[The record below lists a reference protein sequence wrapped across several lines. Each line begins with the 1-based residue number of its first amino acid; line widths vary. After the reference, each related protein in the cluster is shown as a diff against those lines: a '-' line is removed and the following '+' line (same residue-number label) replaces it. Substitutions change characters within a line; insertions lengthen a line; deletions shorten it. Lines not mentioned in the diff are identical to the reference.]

1 MRIKD
6 LRCDHL
12 TEPLGFAL
20 DRPTFTWTVEGARG
34 KKQKTA
40 RLEISHDSA
49 FADVL
54 YDSGEQTGLSSVGVT
69 PELKLKPRTRYH
81 FRVTVTSDAGETAQ
95 GVSWFET
102 GKRDERFQ
110 GKWIAAP
117 YDNDVHPVLGTT
129 FNVDGRVESARLY
142 VTALGVYEAS
152 INGVK
157 VGDEVLP
164 PFFNDYNHWLQVQTY
179 DVTALLRPGKNE
191 LSAMLGNGWYRGRF
205 GFGKDIDKIYGDRM
219 QLLAE
224 LRLTMLDGKTV
235 TVGSDES
242 WLCARGP
249 AQMSNIYDGEVWDAR
264 KEGAKLKDK
273 AQKGAK
279 PQGKLTDRLS
289 PPVRIIETIK
299 NPKVITTPAGE
310 TVLDFGQVATGWVEF
325 DVNLPRGAKVMLQYG
340 ELLQHGNFYNENLRT
355 AKQEYHF
362 ISAGKPAHVRP
373 HFTFYGF
380 RYVKLTGFENVDA
393 KAFTACVI
401 HSDLKEI
408 GELKTSNRKVN
419 RLIANARWGQKG
431 NFLDVPTDCPQRDE
445 RMGWTGDAQVFAP
458 TASYNMYTPAFFKK
472 YLHDMLMD
480 QGDYEGAV
488 PHVVPDVLGQI
499 GRKRTD
505 MPFRGSPA
513 GSCAWADAA
522 TMIPWTVYQFFGDK
536 ALLER
541 NYDNM
546 KQWVEWIKK
555 QDETHCNGE
564 RLWRCGF
571 HFADWLALDNPVQG
585 SPFGGTDPY
594 YVASAYYYYS
604 TMLTANAAKVLGY
617 QADADK
623 YGALAEEIKAA
634 FRKEFFTATGRVSEP
649 TQTAMAIALKLDLV
663 PPKHRDRL
671 KGDLKK
677 KLEARKLHL
686 DTGFVGTYF
695 LPSVLSDNGMN
706 DIAYT
711 LLLNEDYPSWL
722 YEVNMGATTV
732 WERWNSVLPNGLV
745 SDTGMNSMNHYA
757 YGSIVE
763 WMYRYMVGLNPDPAA
778 PGFKRAVIAP
788 MPDPRMRS
796 VKAKYQS
803 AAGTYE
809 VAWEY
814 KDHQLHMSVT
824 VPFDAKASFQ
834 APQGTGSMTVNGK
847 KAKPGTVQ
855 ELAAGKHTMVL
866 TMQE

>member
-1 MRIKD
+1 MRIRN

-12 TEPLGFAL
+12 TEPMGFAL
-20 DRPTFTWTVEGARG
+20 DQPTFTWTVEGARG
-34 KKQKTA
+34 KKQASA
-40 RLEISHDSA
+40 RLEISRDSA
-49 FADVL
+49 FADTL
-54 YDSGEQTGLSSVGVT
+54 YDSGEQADLSSVGVT
-69 PELKLKPRTRYH
+69 PELSLAPRTRYH
-81 FRVTVTSDAGETAQ
+81 YRVTVKSDAGETAQ
-95 GVSWFET
+95 AASWFET
-102 GKRDERFQ
+102 GKRNEHFKGQ
-110 GKWIAAP
+110 WIAAP
-117 YDNDVHPVLGTT
+117 YEDSVHPVLGTT
-129 FNVDGRVESARLY
+129 FTVDGPVKSARLY
-142 VTALGVYEAS
+142 ASALGVYEAS

-157 VGDEVLP
+157 AGDEILA
-164 PFFNDYNHWLQVQTY
+164 PFFNDYNHWVQVQTY
-179 DVTALLRPGKNE
+179 DVTELLRPGKNVI
-191 LSAMLGNGWYRGRF
+191 SAMLGSGWYSGRF
-205 GFGKDIDKIYGDRM
+205 GFGRDIDKIYGDGM

-224 LRLTMLDGKTV
+224 LRVTMADGSTL
-235 TVGSDES
+235 TVGTDES

-249 AQMSNIYDGEVWDAR
+249 AMASNIYDGETWDAR
-264 KEGAKLKDK
+264 KEGARLKDK
-273 AQKGAK
+273 AVKGIK
-279 PQGKLTDRLS
+279 PKGKLTDRLS
-289 PPVRIIETIK
+289 PPVRVIETIK
-299 NPKVITTPAGE
+299 NPKVLTTPAGE
-310 TVLDFGQVATGWVEF
+310 TVLDFGQVLTGWVEF
-325 DVNLPRGAKVMLQYG
+325 DVNLPRGSKVMLQHG

-355 AKQEYHF
+355 AKQEYHY
-362 ISAGKPAHVRP
+362 ISAGRPAHVRP

-380 RYVKLTGFENVDA
+380 RFVKVTGMTKVDA

-401 HSDLKEI
+401 HSDLDEI
-408 GELKTSNRKVN
+408 GTLKTSNSKVN

-472 YLHDMLMD
+472 YLHDMLLEQQELD
-480 QGDYEGAV
+480 GSV

-505 MPFRGSPA
+505 MPFRDSPS
-513 GSCAWADAA
+513 GSCAWGDAA

-536 ALLER
+536 ALLAR
-541 NYDNM
+541 QYDNM
-546 KQWVEWIKK
+546 KLWVEWIKK
-555 QDETHCNGE
+555 QDDTHCNSE

-585 SPFGGTDPY
+585 SPFGGTDAY

-604 TMLTANAAKVLGY
+604 TMLTAKAAKALGY
-617 QADADK
+617 QEDAAR
-623 YGALAEEIKAA
+623 YTQLAREIKAA
-634 FRKEFFTATGRVSEP
+634 FRKEFFTATGRISEP

-663 PPKHRDRL
+663 PSKHRERL
-671 KGDLKK
+671 IGDLKK
-677 KLEARKLHL
+677 KLANRKFHL

-695 LPSVLSDNGMN
+695 LPSVLSDNGLN

-763 WMYRYMVGLNPDPAA
+763 WMYRYMVGLNPDPNA

-796 VKAKYQS
+796 VEAKYMS

-809 VAWEY
+809 MSWAY
-814 KDHQLHMSVT
+814 KDHQLHMDVL
-824 VPFDAKASFQ
+824 VPFDAEASFK
-834 APQGTGSMTVNGK
+834 APSDTASMTINGK
-847 KAKPGTVQ
+847 KATPGR
-855 ELAAGKHTMVL
+855 AHAMPAGRYTLVL
-866 TMQE
+866 TMKE

>member
-1 MRIKD
+1 MRIRN

-12 TEPLGFAL
+12 TEALGFAL
-20 DRPTFTWTVEGARG
+20 DQPTFTWTVEGARG
-34 KKQKTA
+34 KKQASA
-40 RLEISHDSA
+40 RLEISRDSA
-49 FADVL
+49 FADTL
-54 YDSGEQTGLSSVGVT
+54 YDSGEQADLSSVGVT
-69 PELKLKPRTRYH
+69 PELSLAPRTRYH
-81 FRVTVTSDAGETAQ
+81 YRVTVKSDAGETAQ
-95 GVSWFET
+95 AASWFET
-102 GKRDERFQ
+102 GKRNEHFKGQ
-110 GKWIAAP
+110 WIAAP
-117 YDNDVHPVLGTT
+117 YEDSVHPVLGTT
-129 FNVDGRVESARLY
+129 FTVDGPVKSARLY
-142 VTALGVYEAS
+142 ASALGVYEAS

-157 VGDEVLP
+157 AGDEILA
-164 PFFNDYNHWLQVQTY
+164 PFFNDYNHWVQVQTY
-179 DVTALLRPGKNE
+179 DVTELLRPGKNQI
-191 LSAMLGNGWYRGRF
+191 SAMLGSGWYSGRF
-205 GFGKDIDKIYGDRM
+205 GFGRDIDKIYGDGM

-224 LRLTMLDGKTV
+224 LRVTMADGSTL
-235 TVGSDES
+235 TVGTDES

-249 AQMSNIYDGEVWDAR
+249 AMASNIYDGETWDAR
-264 KEGAKLKDK
+264 KEGARLKDK
-273 AQKGAK
+273 AVKGIK
-279 PQGKLTDRLS
+279 PKGKLTDRLS
-289 PPVRIIETIK
+289 PPVRVIETIK
-299 NPKVITTPAGE
+299 NPKVLTTPAGE
-310 TVLDFGQVATGWVEF
+310 TVLDFGQVLTGWVEF
-325 DVNLPRGAKVMLQYG
+325 DVNLPRGSKVTLQHG

-355 AKQEYHF
+355 AKQEYHY
-362 ISAGKPAHVRP
+362 ISAGRPAHVRP

-380 RYVKLTGFENVDA
+380 RFVKVTGMTKVDA

-401 HSDLKEI
+401 HSDLDEI
-408 GELKTSNRKVN
+408 GTLKTSNSKVN

-472 YLHDMLMD
+472 YLHDMLLEQQELD
-480 QGDYEGAV
+480 GSV

-505 MPFRGSPA
+505 MPFRDSPS
-513 GSCAWADAA
+513 GSCAWGDAA

-536 ALLER
+536 ALLAR
-541 NYDNM
+541 QYDNM
-546 KQWVEWIKK
+546 KLWVEWIKK
-555 QDETHCNGE
+555 QDDTHCNSE

-585 SPFGGTDPY
+585 SPFGGTDAY

-604 TMLTANAAKVLGY
+604 TMLTAKAAKALGY
-617 QADADK
+617 QEDAAR
-623 YGALAEEIKAA
+623 YTQLAREIKAA
-634 FRKEFFTATGRVSEP
+634 FRKEFFTATGRISEP

-663 PPKHRDRL
+663 PSKHRERL
-671 KGDLKK
+671 IGDLKK
-677 KLEARKLHL
+677 KLANRKFHL

-695 LPSVLSDNGMN
+695 LPSVLSDNGLN

-763 WMYRYMVGLNPDPAA
+763 WMYRYMVGLNPDPNA

-796 VKAKYQS
+796 VKAK
-803 AAGTYE
+803 
-809 VAWEY
+809 
-814 KDHQLHMSVT
+814 
-824 VPFDAKASFQ
+824 
-834 APQGTGSMTVNGK
+834 
-847 KAKPGTVQ
+847 
-855 ELAAGKHTMVL
+855 
-866 TMQE
+866 